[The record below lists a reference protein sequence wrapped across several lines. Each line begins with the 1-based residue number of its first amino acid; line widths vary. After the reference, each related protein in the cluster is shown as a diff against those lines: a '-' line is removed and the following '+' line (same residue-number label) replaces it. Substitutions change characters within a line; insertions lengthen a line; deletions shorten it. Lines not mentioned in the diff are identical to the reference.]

1 MYRLRT
7 HLFRALVLPL
17 VFLAG
22 CGGGSPPR
30 GVIPE
35 EEFVGL
41 YLDLLTAAERS
52 NETPPAAITAPA
64 DSVLKRR
71 GVTLEEY
78 RSTVAWYNRDPE
90 SWRSFFAEV
99 IRKGP
104 EREARS
110 LEDGTPTTGGQR

>member
-1 MYRLRT
+1 MHKLRT
-7 HLFRALVLPL
+7 HLIRALVLPL
-17 VFLAG
+17 AFLAG

-41 YLDLLTAAERS
+41 YLDLLTAAEGS
-52 NETPPAAITAPA
+52 IDTPSAAITAPA

-78 RSTVAWYNRDPE
+78 RNTVAWYNRDPE
-90 SWRSFFAEV
+90 SWRGFFAEV
-99 IRKGP
+99 IRKGA

-110 LEDGTPTTGGQR
+110 LEDGTPTTSGQR